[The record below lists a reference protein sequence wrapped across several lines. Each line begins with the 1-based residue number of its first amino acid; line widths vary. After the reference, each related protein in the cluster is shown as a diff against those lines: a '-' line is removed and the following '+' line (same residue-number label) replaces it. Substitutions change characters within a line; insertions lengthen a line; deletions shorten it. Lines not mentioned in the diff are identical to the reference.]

1 MVRSTRGFCCKFA
14 RAILIGMPA
23 STLDPVNAAI
33 RNSLS
38 KTASETNIDLQLAGA
53 TKKALLADIEF
64 EAAGSYQT
72 SVLDKLKTKY
82 IVLKSSSESQQ
93 TR

>member
-1 MVRSTRGFCCKFA
+1 
-14 RAILIGMPA
+14 MPA

-33 RNSLS
+33 RSSLA
-38 KTASETNIDLQLAGA
+38 KTASETNLDVQLAGA

-82 IVLKSSSESQQ
+82 IVLKTPDTQQ